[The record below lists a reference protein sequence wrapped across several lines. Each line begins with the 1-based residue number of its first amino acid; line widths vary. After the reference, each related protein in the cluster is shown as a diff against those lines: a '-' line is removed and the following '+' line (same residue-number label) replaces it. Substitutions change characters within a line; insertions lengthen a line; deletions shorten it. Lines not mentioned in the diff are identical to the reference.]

1 MNRNGIDD
9 QINDNNTDEP
19 QDILEENVDNYDQK
33 KLIIFPVYYDIKKFI
48 VKNIKI
54 MSFIYNFAYKALIE
68 LC

>member
-33 KLIIFPVYYDIKKFI
+33 KLIIFPVYYDIKKIHCEKYQNNVLYLQFC
-48 VKNIKI
+48 
-54 MSFIYNFAYKALIE
+54 L
-68 LC
+68 

>member
-33 KLIIFPVYYDIKKFI
+33 KLIIFPVYYDIKKNCCEKYQNNVLYLQFC
-48 VKNIKI
+48 
-54 MSFIYNFAYKALIE
+54 L
-68 LC
+68 